1 LKYCLSQTAVP
12 SLTAP
17 TPELVETAREA
28 AAGYLSLLTEYL
40 ASFSLAQLSLNM
52 ADRSLVLIEDA
63 AMRILKQE
71 AAIPTYLR

>member
-1 LKYCLSQTAVP
+1 
-12 SLTAP
+12 
-17 TPELVETAREA
+17 VETAREA
-28 AAGYLSLLTEYL
+28 AAGYLSLLTEYF

-63 AMRILKQE
+63 AVRILKQE